1 MTVLVTG
8 ATGRHGGTGAHLVR
22 RLREEGRDVRVLART
37 RGERTES
44 LEALGAEVVIGD
56 LQDRRGIVPALRGVT
71 QAYFT
76 YPIDAGVIGA
86 AANFAAAVRE
96 SGVSPRT
103 VVMSMGPAHPGH
115 PSDRGRDQ
123 WLAEEVLQWAGLD
136 LLVLRVAA
144 AFHENVPALHGRSV
158 RDEGVIRNCFGDGP
172 VAWISGRDAAELAV
186 AALLHPGRF
195 DGPVCHPPGV
205 EELSHHDIAAVLA
218 ERLGRPVRFEPVS
231 AEQWHRELVALS
243 EVDDVVNADM
253 AGHITSV
260 ADRVARHGSTTAA
273 DPVALERLIGRAPLT
288 FRDFARTLGTQC
300 PLSAATTWS

>member
-1 MTVLVTG
+1 MSKILVTG

-37 RGERTES
+37 RSSRTEF
-44 LEALGAEVVIGD
+44 LESLGAEVVIGD
-56 LQDRRGIVPALRGVT
+56 LQDRRSVVPALRDVD

-96 SGVSPRT
+96 SGTSPRT

-115 PSDRGRDQ
+115 PSGRGRDQ

-136 LLVLRVAA
+136 VLILRVAA
-144 AFHENVPALHGRSV
+144 AFHENVLALHGRSV
-158 RDEGVIRNCFGDGP
+158 RDEGVIRNCFGPGP
-172 VAWISGRDAAELAV
+172 VAWINGRDAGELAV
-186 AALLHPGRF
+186 AAILHPERF
-195 DGPVCHPPGV
+195 AGPICYPAGA

-218 ERLGRPVRFEPVS
+218 EQLGRPVRFEPVS
-231 AEQWHRELVALS
+231 AEQWWRELVELS
-243 EVDDVVNADM
+243 EVDDVVNPDM

-260 ADRVARHGSTTAA
+260 AARVAQHGSTMAA
-273 DPVALERLIGRAPLT
+273 DAGALAHLIGRAPVT
-288 FRDFARTLGTQC
+288 FREYAQGI
-300 PLSAATTWS
+300 